1 MNDPKFHFPKV
12 PDDPFYPLIQRKQ
25 PLPSSRPKSPEED
38 PNAPER
44 VRQIMASP
52 SYRRADCDLDF
63 LQRDEVRSSRL
74 QLEFLKPEVF
84 FEEQG
89 VCDTIVVFG
98 GTRIVEPA
106 VARLKVELARQALK
120 QNPEDASLQ
129 RRLAVTERILAKS
142 HYYEV
147 GRELGRIVGRAGQR
161 TTGCRLIVV
170 TGGGPGLMEAANR
183 GAYEVGAKSAGL
195 NIALPH
201 QQFPNPY
208 ITPELCF
215 QFRYFGL
222 RKMHFMMRA
231 KAFVAFPG
239 GYGTLDELFEA
250 LCLIQ
255 TRKIKPLPVVLAGEE
270 YWRRAFD
277 AEFLAAEGTIDPED
291 TELFCFAE
299 TADQIW
305 KAICEWYDELGEPLL
320 P

>member
-1 MNDPKFHFPKV
+1 MNDPKFHKPSV
-12 PDDPFYPLIQRKQ
+12 IDDPPYPPLERKQ
-25 PLPSSRPKSPEED
+25 PLPWSEPKSHQED

-63 LQRDEVRSSRL
+63 LQRDEVRPSRL
-74 QLEFLKPEVF
+74 QLEFLKPEVL

-89 VCDTIVVFG
+89 VGDTIVVFG

-106 VARLKVELARQALK
+106 VARLRVEQARQALE
-120 QNPEDASLQ
+120 QNPQDPTLRS
-129 RRLAVTERILAKS
+129 RLAVTERILAKS

-147 GRELGRIVGRAGQR
+147 ARELGRIVGRAGQR
-161 TTGCRLIVV
+161 TSECRLIVI

-195 NIALPH
+195 NIALPYE
-201 QQFPNPY
+201 QFPNPY

-231 KAFVAFPG
+231 KALVAFPG
-239 GYGTLDELFEA
+239 GYGTLDELFGA

-255 TRKIKPLPVVLAGEE
+255 TRKIKPLPVVLVGEQ
-270 YWRRAFD
+270 YWRRVFD
-277 AEFLAAEGTIDPED
+277 VEFLAAEGTIDPED

-299 TADQIW
+299 TGEQIW
-305 KAICEWYDELGEPLL
+305 KIIWEWYEQIGERLVP
-320 P
+320 

>member
-1 MNDPKFHFPKV
+1 MNDPKFHKPSV
-12 PDDPFYPLIQRKQ
+12 IDDPPYPPLERKQ
-25 PLPSSRPKSPEED
+25 PLPWSEPKSHQED

-63 LQRDEVRSSRL
+63 LQRDEVRPSRL
-74 QLEFLKPEVF
+74 QLEFLKPEVL

-89 VCDTIVVFG
+89 VGDTIVVFG

-106 VARLKVELARQALK
+106 VARLRVEQARQALE
-120 QNPEDASLQ
+120 QNPQDPTLRS
-129 RRLAVTERILAKS
+129 RLAVTERILAKS

-147 GRELGRIVGRAGQR
+147 ARELGRIVGRAGQR
-161 TTGCRLIVV
+161 TSECRLIVI

-195 NIALPH
+195 NIALPYE
-201 QQFPNPY
+201 QFPNPY

-231 KAFVAFPG
+231 KALVAFPG
-239 GYGTLDELFEA
+239 GYGTLDELFGA

-255 TRKIKPLPVVLAGEE
+255 TRKIKPLPVVLVGEP
-270 YWRRAFD
+270 YWRRVFD
-277 AEFLAAEGTIDPED
+277 VEFLAAEGTIDPED

-299 TADQIW
+299 TGEQIW
-305 KAICEWYDELGEPLL
+305 KIIWEWYERIGERLVP
-320 P
+320 

>member
-1 MNDPKFHFPKV
+1 MNDPKFHKPDAI
-12 PDDPFYPLIQRKQ
+12 DDPLYPPLERKQ
-25 PLPSSRPKSPEED
+25 PLPWSEPKSHQED

-63 LQRDEVRSSRL
+63 LQRDEVRPSRL
-74 QLEFLKPEVF
+74 QLEFLKPEVL

-89 VCDTIVVFG
+89 VGDTIVVFG

-106 VARLKVELARQALK
+106 VARLRVEQARQALE
-120 QNPEDASLQ
+120 QNPQDPTLRS
-129 RRLAVTERILAKS
+129 RLAVTERILAKS

-147 GRELGRIVGRAGQR
+147 ARELGRIVGRAGQR
-161 TTGCRLIVV
+161 TSECRLIVI

-195 NIALPH
+195 NIALPYE
-201 QQFPNPY
+201 QFPNPY

-231 KAFVAFPG
+231 KALVAFPG
-239 GYGTLDELFEA
+239 GYGTLDELFGA

-255 TRKIKPLPVVLAGEE
+255 TRKIKPLPVVLVGEP
-270 YWRRAFD
+270 YWRRVFD
-277 AEFLAAEGTIDPED
+277 VEFLAAEGTIDPED

-299 TADQIW
+299 TGEQIW
-305 KAICEWYDELGEPLL
+305 KIIWEWYERIGERLVP
-320 P
+320 